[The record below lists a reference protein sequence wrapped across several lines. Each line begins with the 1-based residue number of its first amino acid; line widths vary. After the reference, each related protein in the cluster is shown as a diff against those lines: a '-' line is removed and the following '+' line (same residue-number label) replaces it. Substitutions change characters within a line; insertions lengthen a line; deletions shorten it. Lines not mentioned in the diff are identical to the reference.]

1 MPTLASN
8 AVAWPPPTSGSLPGR
23 RSPRLAGVIDGLP
36 ATFEP
41 GQRIF
46 DESDRADSLYEV
58 MGGMVRTL
66 RLGQGGRRMICEFIV
81 PGELFGLESAA
92 TYRCSAEAVDQARM
106 MRYERARLESR
117 ALVDRAVATQLQ
129 SWFTLRGEQATGRL
143 LLRARASALQKIAS
157 FLLDLAG
164 RMNAED
170 RLRLPMSRYDI
181 ADYLC
186 LSSETVSRGFTALR
200 QRGLISID
208 GRMVNLLEPRALSQL
223 DAAFN

>member
-1 MPTLASN
+1 MPTPASIG
-8 AVAWPPPTSGSLPGR
+8 VAWSPPTLPVPDR
-23 RSPRLAGVIDGLP
+23 RAPRLAGLVDGSP
-36 ATFEP
+36 STFDP
-41 GQRIF
+41 GERVF
-46 DESDRADSLYEV
+46 EEADKADSLYEV
-58 MGGMVRTL
+58 MEGMVRTL
-66 RLGQGGRRMICEFIV
+66 RIGQGGRRMICEFIV
-81 PGELFGLESAA
+81 AGELFGLESA
-92 TYRCSAEAVDQARM
+92 TTHGCSAEAVDRATM
-106 MRYERARLESR
+106 VRYERARLESR

-129 SWFTLRGEQATGRL
+129 AWFTLRGEQATGRL
-143 LLRARASALQKIAS
+143 LLLARASALQKIAS

-164 RMNAED
+164 RMNAEG

-181 ADYLC
+181 ADYLG